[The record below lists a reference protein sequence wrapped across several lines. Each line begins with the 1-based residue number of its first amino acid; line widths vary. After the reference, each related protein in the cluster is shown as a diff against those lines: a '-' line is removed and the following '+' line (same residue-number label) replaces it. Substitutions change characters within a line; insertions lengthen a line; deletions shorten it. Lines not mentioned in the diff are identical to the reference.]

1 MIENIIH
8 CFKRIH
14 LKLLDTKGAKGLLH
28 FIFSLCNLISPLLA
42 VYYFSLGTGGN

>member
-28 FIFSLCNLISPLLA
+28 FIFSLCNLTSPLLA
-42 VYYFSLGTGGN
+42 MYYFSLGTGGN